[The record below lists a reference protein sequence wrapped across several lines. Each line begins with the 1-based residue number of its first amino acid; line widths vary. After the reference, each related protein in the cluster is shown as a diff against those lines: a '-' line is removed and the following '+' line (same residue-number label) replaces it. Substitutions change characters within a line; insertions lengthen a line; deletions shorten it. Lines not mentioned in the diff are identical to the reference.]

1 MSNPIKPK
9 TSWTMQ
15 VHEKKNY
22 CSNAGNKEYKG
33 YPDPNNRDNIHI

>member
-15 VHEKKNY
+15 VHEKND